1 LITLRTPATIDPVDD
16 ARPSERCIELAVAA
30 LDHICFYL
38 EHEPEVL
45 AMLIADTDR
54 EPVMPL
60 HAREPQPANRG
71 ALMVLAQDPE
81 GCRSHLRS
89 NPEGVDAYAVVFDAL
104 LNDVRS
110 GGKVEGVIAEV
121 GVRGEGCAFRF
132 AQRYQPKRDTIPFRR
147 IGDIIAFEQVEN
159 LLG

>member
-1 LITLRTPATIDPVDD
+1 VDN

-30 LDHICFYL
+30 LDHIFFYL
-38 EHEPEVL
+38 RDEPDVL
-45 AMLIADTDR
+45 AMLIVDTDR

-60 HAREPQPANRG
+60 HTREPQPASRG

-89 NPEGVDAYAVVFDAL
+89 SPEGIDAYAVVFDAL
-104 LNDVRS
+104 LNDAKS
-110 GGKVEGVIAEV
+110 GGKVDGVIAEV
-121 GVRGEGCAFRF
+121 GVRGEGPAFRF
-132 AQRYQPKRDTIPFRR
+132 AQRYRPKQRAARFRR
-147 IGDIIAFEQVEN
+147 IGDIVWFERVEN